1 MRSRRLRLPARA
13 TRRRGRRRPATRCC
27 PPRPSLPRLPRP
39 PPRQA
44 RGSPSGSWRS
54 VPGALSA
61 GDPKVPRLPG
71 RADPRHPQRRQEK
84 RMIDIKAVEQKAR
97 EKIAKEQ
104 SDAAVS
110 KLEAKLRQIAQ
121 AERVLANLRLEYDAI
136 VRDLGSNA

>member
-1 MRSRRLRLPARA
+1 
-13 TRRRGRRRPATRCC
+13 
-27 PPRPSLPRLPRP
+27 
-39 PPRQA
+39 
-44 RGSPSGSWRS
+44 
-54 VPGALSA
+54 
-61 GDPKVPRLPG
+61 
-71 RADPRHPQRRQEK
+71 
-84 RMIDIKAVEQKAR
+84 MIDIKAVEQKAR